1 METIFDE
8 VFASEK
14 KRKPSE
20 ILAWMRSI
28 REAQTTGVLRL
39 FSPPD
44 DRMILHHYR
53 GNWIAPET
61 NSAGSPEFT
70 DLADEISHKGEMFLK
85 FIPLSTHGLIH
96 SNLLIHAEYRQHSDV
111 FKLKEMPWNLEHAG
125 SKTDPYL
132 VKMKWDNAAGSVLF
146 NGTSN
151 LPHSLYISENLV
163 LDEPGISAPILQRKD
178 DPACIVTLFS
188 PDPELE
194 VWQELRLR
202 RSFKMLCDRILER
215 VEAIAGRAIIESFT
229 RMIAVYTASTNL
241 DISILKRQ
249 LVNNEFFRSP
259 QEAGGHYRGI
269 LLEFLE
275 HFSAVMGPRLLASNV
290 REIHAALSTD
300 VREIL
305 TYYTIVSEEYA
316 S

>member
-8 VFASEK
+8 VFASER
-14 KRKPSE
+14 KRKPPE

-39 FSPPD
+39 FNPPD
-44 DRMILHHYR
+44 DRMVLHHYR
-53 GNWIAPET
+53 GNWITPET
-61 NSAGSPEFT
+61 NSGMSPDFT
-70 DLADEISHKGEMFLK
+70 YLADEINQKGEMFLK

-96 SNLLIHAEYRQHSDV
+96 SNLLIHAEYQQQADN
-111 FKLKEMPWNLEHAG
+111 FKLKERSWEFETSG

-132 VKMKWDNAAGSVLF
+132 VKMKWDNAAGSILF

-178 DPACIVTLFS
+178 DPSCVVTLFS
-188 PDPELE
+188 PDAEMAT
-194 VWQELRLR
+194 WQELRLR
-202 RSFKMLCDRILER
+202 RSFKMLCDRMLER

-229 RMIAVYTASTNL
+229 RMIAVYTTSANL

-259 QEAGGHYRGI
+259 QEAAGHYKNL

-290 REIHAALSTD
+290 RDIQAALSKD

-305 TYYTIVSEEYA
+305 TYYTIVPEEYA